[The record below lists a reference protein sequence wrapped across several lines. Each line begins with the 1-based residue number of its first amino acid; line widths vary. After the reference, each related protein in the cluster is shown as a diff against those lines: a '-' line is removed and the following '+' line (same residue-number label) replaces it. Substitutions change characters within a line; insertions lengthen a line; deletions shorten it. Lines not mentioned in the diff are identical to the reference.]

1 MEWSHSPGGL
11 HMRIWLSHCTSGCRA
26 GGGLLAGTEVA
37 LAERPVM
44 PATGGE
50 GGGEGDGEVGEPH
63 CVW

>member
-1 MEWSHSPGGL
+1 
-11 HMRIWLSHCTSGCRA
+11 MRIWLSHCTSGWRA
-26 GGGLLAGTEVA
+26 GGGLLGLLVGTEVA

-63 CVW
+63 